1 MTNFKFRISNWGFR
15 IDSAENLLQNERFRL
30 KPLFASKKSEIRN
43 SKSEIQN
50 HQLVLQPSMQVHR
63 DIEQLPSF
71 RNAVIT
77 IGTFDGVHMGH
88 RQVIQK
94 LKEEAVAI
102 KGETVIITFHP
113 HPRKIVS
120 SAILG
125 IRLINTLD
133 EKISLLEELGIDHL
147 VIVPFTEVFAN
158 QPAEDYVK
166 DFLVAKFKPHTI
178 IIGYDHR
185 FGRDRLGDYIL
196 LEKRAATYQY
206 NLKEIP
212 KHILDNIS
220 ISSTNIR
227 EDILHNR
234 IETANKLL
242 GYEFFFSGEVVHG
255 DKLGRQL
262 GYPTAN
268 LKINNDEKIIPGNGI
283 YAVYGEVGGQWSM
296 ANKGSADD
304 VTGSVDNEI
313 ANSPL
318 TIHHSR
324 YKGMMSIGFR
334 PTVDGKKRVVEVN
347 LFDFNE
353 QIYGKELR
361 VYVKKYL
368 REEVKFESLEKLVEQ
383 IDQDKVESLKVL

>member
-1 MTNFKFRISNWGFR
+1 MK
-15 IDSAENLLQNERFRL
+15 
-30 KPLFASKKSEIRN
+30 
-43 SKSEIQN
+43 
-50 HQLVLQPSMQVHR
+50 VHR
-63 DIEQLPSF
+63 DIDQLPVF
-71 RNAVIT
+71 RNAVVT

-94 LKEEAVAI
+94 LKEEAQAI
-102 KGETVIITFHP
+102 NGETVIVTFHP

-125 IRLINTLD
+125 IRLINTLE
-133 EKISLLEELGIDHL
+133 EKIGLLEQLDIDHL
-147 VIVPFTEVFAN
+147 VVVPFTEVFAN
-158 QPAEDYVK
+158 QPAEEYIK
-166 DFLVAKFKPHTI
+166 DFLVAKFNPHTI

-185 FGRDRLGDYIL
+185 FGRDRLGDYLL
-196 LEKRAATYQY
+196 LEKRAITYNYQ
-206 NLKEIP
+206 LKEIP

-268 LKINNDEKIIPGNGI
+268 LRMNNDEKIIPGNGI
-283 YAVYGEVGGQWSM
+283 YAVYAEV
-296 ANKGSADD
+296 ADD
-304 VTGSVDNEI
+304 ST
-313 ANSPL
+313 
-318 TIHHSR
+318 HH
-324 YKGMMSIGFR
+324 KGMMSIGFR
-334 PTVDGKKRVVEVN
+334 PTVDGKKRVIEVN
-347 LFDFNE
+347 IFDFNE
-353 QIYGKELR
+353 QIYGTELR

-368 REEVKFESLEKLVEQ
+368 REEIKFESLEKLVQQ
-383 IDQDKVESLKVL
+383 IDQDKIESLKVL